1 MNIQQEVCLCLALN
15 HYNLGSDNIELLSSL
30 PARRAPPPNLSP
42 AKISQMTQKTTRELL
57 QSLLKLRACQ

>member
-30 PARRAPPPNLSP
+30 PARRAPPPQIFRQQKS
-42 AKISQMTQKTTRELL
+42 AK
-57 QSLLKLRACQ
+57 

>member
-30 PARRAPPPNLSP
+30 PARRAPPPPKSFASKNQPNDS
-42 AKISQMTQKTTRELL
+42 KNDT
-57 QSLLKLRACQ
+57 